1 MDFSVVLPAYNEA
14 ENFPSLLRDIKAN
27 LNGLG
32 ISYEI
37 ILVDNGSSDN
47 TSEVANAL
55 KTEIPQLK
63 AIRVWP
69 NIGFGNGV
77 LQGLNAAN
85 GEIMG
90 FIDADGQIEAKYLT
104 EAYLKLK
111 KENLSLCKGKRITRH
126 DGWQRRLASF
136 IYNRL
141 FKLMFGGDIS
151 DLGAK
156 PKLFTRKLYEA
167 IKPVS
172 RDWFIDTEI
181 MIKIIKRG
189 ERAGEVPIV
198 FQQRQQGKSKVRI
211 STALEFVKNMFYWR
225 FFKHY

>member
-14 ENFPSLLRDIKAN
+14 ANLPSLLRKLKDSLDLLAID
-27 LNGLG
+27 
-32 ISYEI
+32 YEI
-37 ILVDNGSSDN
+37 IVVDNGSSDN
-47 TSEVANAL
+47 TQEVLLVLKEKIPAL
-55 KTEIPQLK
+55 KVVVISK
-63 AIRVWP
+63 
-69 NIGFGNGV
+69 NIGFGNGI
-77 LQGLNAAN
+77 LKGLAVSQ
-85 GEIMG
+85 GEILG
-90 FIDADGQIEAKYLT
+90 FMDADGQIEPRFLVEIYQ
-104 EAYLKLK
+104 KLK
-111 KENLSLCKGKRITRH
+111 KENLDFCKGKRIVRY
-126 DGWQRRLASF
+126 DGCLRLLVSR
-136 IYNRL
+136 IYNLL
-141 FKLMFGGDIS
+141 FKIMFGGDIS

-211 STALEFVKNMFYWR
+211 PTALEFVKNMFYWR